1 MEQTQAQAESQP
13 VDQAKTRQN
22 RLAREMETRTRDN
35 QRPKAW
41 RPPETL
47 PSPDDRPGWK
57 HRWVRLSTMGNA
69 DPGNISG
76 KLREGYEP
84 CKADDYPELMLH
96 ASTEGRFKGNIE
108 VGGLL
113 LCRIPEEFLKQ
124 REAYYAEQNKAQVE
138 SVDNNF
144 MRENDPRMRK
154 FAEKDTKVTFGSGS

>member
-1 MEQTQAQAESQP
+1 MEQTTTVGKA
-13 VDQAKTRQN
+13 QN
-22 RLAREMETRTRDN
+22 RSTRELDTRESFARPT
-35 QRPKAW
+35 AW

-57 HRWVRLSTMGNA
+57 HRWIRISMLGQA
-69 DPGNISG
+69 DPGNTSS

-84 CKADDYPELMLH
+84 VKAEEYPELLVH

-124 REAYYAEQNKAQVE
+124 RDAYYANQNRAQME

-144 MRENDPRMRK
+144 LKDSDPRMPLFSNK
-154 FAEKDTKVTFGSGS
+154 QSKVTFGSGG